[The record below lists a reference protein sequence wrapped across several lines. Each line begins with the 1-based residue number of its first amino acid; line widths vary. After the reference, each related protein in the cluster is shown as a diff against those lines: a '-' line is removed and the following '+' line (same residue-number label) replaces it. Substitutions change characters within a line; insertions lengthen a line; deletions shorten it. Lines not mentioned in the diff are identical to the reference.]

1 MGVSHKV
8 HSALT
13 LSLSPLSP
21 SLSSVSVSAPAHSDR
36 PGYPGPGGP
45 GLSSPGW
52 PGPGKLLWAES
63 RRQQQ
68 PGERRPWDAGDG
80 AAASGY
86 IEHQSQQLRQRERA
100 GGPRRPTPRDARP
113 RGARACA
120 RRRDAGAV
128 QRGAPRLVVRSSF
141 ASVSRLG
148 RSPASASCQIQ
159 ILYGPCDL
167 SLVLASLTAPSRVRT
182 QVTAPTHRHTT

>member
-1 MGVSHKV
+1 MYIPITLHLEGDNCVKQADSTNHNSGSLLQQLSPCLYNSQMGVSHKV

-45 GLSSPGW
+45 GLLSPGL

-80 AAASGY
+80 AAASGD
-86 IEHQSQQLRQRERA
+86 IEHQSQQLRQ
-100 GGPRRPTPRDARP
+100 
-113 RGARACA
+113 
-120 RRRDAGAV
+120 
-128 QRGAPRLVVRSSF
+128 
-141 ASVSRLG
+141 
-148 RSPASASCQIQ
+148 
-159 ILYGPCDL
+159 L
-167 SLVLASLTAPSRVRT
+167 SQLASYKLSAAMCISCGW
-182 QVTAPTHRHTT
+182 